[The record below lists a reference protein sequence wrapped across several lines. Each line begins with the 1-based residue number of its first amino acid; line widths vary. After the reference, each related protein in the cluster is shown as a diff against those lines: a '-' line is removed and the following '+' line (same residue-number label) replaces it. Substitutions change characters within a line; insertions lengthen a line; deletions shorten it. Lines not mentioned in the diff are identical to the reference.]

1 MAVTIRPAVLT
12 NVRPARNHVKGVRNH
27 AGGQKRLTVG
37 IEIEAPGI
45 AGSFRKNIELFG
57 RKIITP
63 NRRVQPHF
71 TDLGLREDAVQAI
84 EQTVRAPLESIEGFV
99 RVLAAETG
107 QQYLLLVALA
117 STRCIAQEKKMR
129 RRSEEDAAMADF
141 DAGGQVP
148 ANR

>member
-12 NVRPARNHVKGVRNH
+12 NVRPARNHVEGVRNH
-27 AGGQKRLTVG
+27 ADGQERLTVG

-45 AGSFRKNIELFG
+45 AGSFGKNIELLG
-57 RKIITP
+57 RKVITP
-63 NRRVQPHF
+63 DRRVQPHF

-107 QQYLLLVALA
+107 KQYLLLVALA
-117 STRCIAQEKKMR
+117 STRCIPQEEKVWG
-129 RRSEEDAAMADF
+129 RSQEDTAVADF
-141 DAGGQVP
+141 NAGGQVP
-148 ANR
+148 TDR